1 MAVYVDVAI
10 WERWERLWCHLLAD
24 DPAELHAFAA
34 RIGCRRE
41 RFQSRPRRPWID
53 HYDIDEP
60 RRCTA
65 IERGAIELGRRE
77 VVRLIARKRAAT
89 LARRS
94 PAAPARVPPAQPSR
108 DTGSPT
114 ATRPGSTTSP

>member
-53 HYDIDEP
+53 HYDIDEE
-60 RRCTA
+60 RRSRA
-65 IERGAIELGRRE
+65 LALGAVELTRSE
-77 VVRLIARKRAAT
+77 VCALIARKRAA
-89 LARRS
+89 S
-94 PAAPARVPPAQPSR
+94 PAYAETTATA
-108 DTGSPT
+108 SPT
-114 ATRPGSTTSP
+114 ATRPGSSTSP

>member
-1 MAVYVDVAI
+1 MAVYVDIAI
-10 WERWERLWCHLLAD
+10 WERHDRRWCHLLAD
-24 DPAELHAFAA
+24 DEAELHAFAA
-34 RIGCRRE
+34 GLGIERR
-41 RFQSRPRRPWID
+41 RFQTRPERPWID

-60 RRCTA
+60 RRSAA

-94 PAAPARVPPAQPSR
+94 PAAHRTSTARSALE
-108 DTGSPT
+108 
-114 ATRPGSTTSP
+114 